1 MSAKHG
7 SANVDIYLK
16 AKKISIHKYF
26 IIMNLKSQT
35 PMNSFIFVHF
45 VFIELAKL
53 WIMLIKHKIPF
64 KFTQNIL
71 LRLKSSLSFHL

>member
-26 IIMNLKSQT
+26 IIMNLKSDTYEQ
-35 PMNSFIFVHF
+35 FHIC
-45 VFIELAKL
+45 
-53 WIMLIKHKIPF
+53 IPCVYRIG
-64 KFTQNIL
+64 QVVDNAN
-71 LRLKSSLSFHL
+71 